1 MRYRYYAIFNTQMRG
16 KSIPTK
22 LLFMK
27 FMAFFICLCT
37 SQILNAQVTEDSPN
51 RYRFKYRSETY
62 KGTRMQITDKLRT
75 FKNDSKFSNIPEEI
89 EQELHTLF
97 IAAKKQPIPKNY
109 KKNAIIFLDAIYNYE
124 DFANVYENAL
134 YAVVK
139 KVKKDMYVVDFKF
152 ERQFTK
158 AKIALDRA
166 LNEDFTDIEK
176 FDQLKKD
183 LIDSQTK
190 LSCHRWM
197 KKKFEKYKTFD
208 IVKNPDELMKAFKK
222 SEAVHVYKLY
232 NDNNIAAIRPY
243 LENQIID
250 FYYKKS
256 LPEINPEILDLQYI
270 TKI

>member
-1 MRYRYYAIFNTQMRG
+1 MRG
-16 KSIPTK
+16 KLIPTK
-22 LLFMK
+22 PLFVR
-27 FMAFFICLCT
+27 FLAFFAMFLISYLV
-37 SQILNAQVTEDSPN
+37 NAQNQETSPN
-51 RYRFKYRSETY
+51 KYRFKYKSESY
-62 KGTRMQITDKLRT
+62 KGTRLQITAQLRAL
-75 FKNDSKFSNIPEEI
+75 KNNSKFVGIPEEI
-89 EQELHTLF
+89 QEELSTLF
-97 IAAKKQPIPKNY
+97 QTTKKQAIPKYY
-109 KKNAIIFLDAIYNYE
+109 KKHAIIFLDALYSYE
-124 DFANVYENAL
+124 DFANIYENAL
-134 YAVVK
+134 YEIVK

-158 AKIALDRA
+158 AKVALDRG
-166 LNEDFTDIEK
+166 LKEDFSDLKK

-197 KKKFEKYKTFD
+197 KKKFEQYKSFD

-222 SEAVHVYKLY
+222 GEAVYVYRLY
-232 NDNNIAAIRPY
+232 IENNIIQIKPY

-256 LPEINPEILDLQYI
+256 LPEINSEILDLQYI

>member
-1 MRYRYYAIFNTQMRG
+1 MRG
-16 KSIPTK
+16 KRISIK
-22 LLFMK
+22 LLFARFLTFSIM
-27 FMAFFICLCT
+27 FLISYHIT
-37 SQILNAQVTEDSPN
+37 AQNKESSPN
-51 RYRFKYRSETY
+51 KYRFTYKSELY
-62 KGTRMQITDKLRT
+62 KGTRLQITAKLRAL
-75 FKNDSKFSNIPEEI
+75 KNDSKFVDIPDEI
-89 EQELHTLF
+89 EEELYTLF
-97 IAAKKQPIPKNY
+97 ITTKKQPIPKYY
-109 KKNAIIFLDAIYNYE
+109 KKNAIIFLNALYSYE
-124 DFANVYENAL
+124 DFANIYENAL
-134 YAVVK
+134 YEVVK

-158 AKIALDRA
+158 AKVTLDRA
-166 LNEDFTDIEK
+166 LNEDFSNIEK

-197 KKKFEKYKTFD
+197 KKKFEKYRNID

-222 SEAVHVYKLY
+222 AEAIHVYRLY
-232 NDNNIAAIRPY
+232 IKDNIHQIASY

-256 LPEINPEILDLQYI
+256 LPEINSEILDLQYI

>member
-1 MRYRYYAIFNTQMRG
+1 MRG
-16 KSIPTK
+16 KQIPTK
-22 LLFMK
+22 LLFTR
-27 FMAFFICLCT
+27 FLASFIMLLT
-37 SQILNAQVTEDSPN
+37 SIQITAQNEEISPN
-51 RYRFKYRSETY
+51 KYRFKHKSELY
-62 KGTRMQITDKLRT
+62 KGTRLQITAQLRT
-75 FKNDSKFSNIPEEI
+75 LKNDSKFVDIPDEI

-97 IAAKKQPIPKNY
+97 IKAKKQPIPKYY
-109 KKNAIIFLDAIYNYE
+109 KKNAIIFLNALYSYE
-124 DFANVYENAL
+124 DFANIYENAL
-134 YAVVK
+134 YEVVK

-158 AKIALDRA
+158 AKVSLDRA
-166 LNEDFTDIEK
+166 LNEDFSNIEK

-197 KKKFEKYKTFD
+197 KKKFEKYKNID

-222 SEAVHVYKLY
+222 SEAVYVYRLY
-232 NDNNIAAIRPY
+232 NENNIEAIRPY

-256 LPEINPEILDLQYI
+256 LPEINTEILDLQYI

>member
-1 MRYRYYAIFNTQMRG
+1 
-16 KSIPTK
+16 
-22 LLFMK
+22 MK
-27 FMAFFICLCT
+27 FLAFFILLST
-37 SQILNAQVTEDSPN
+37 SKTINAQITEDSPN
-51 RYRFKYRSETY
+51 KYRFKYKSETY
-62 KGTRMQITDKLRT
+62 KGTRMQITDKLRAQ
-75 FKNDSKFSNIPEEI
+75 KNDSKFSNIPDEI
-89 EQELHTLF
+89 EEELHTLF
-97 IAAKKQPIPKNY
+97 IATKKQPIPKHY
-109 KKNAIIFLDAIYNYE
+109 KKNAIIFLNALYSYE

-134 YAVVK
+134 YEVVK

-158 AKIALDRA
+158 AKVVLDRA
-166 LNEDFTDIEK
+166 LNEDLSNIEK
-176 FDQLKKD
+176 FDQLKKELVD
-183 LIDSQTK
+183 AQTK

-197 KKKFEKYKTFD
+197 KKKFEKYRDID

-222 SEAVHVYKLY
+222 SEAVYVYRLY
-232 NDNNIAAIRPY
+232 NENSIEAIKPY

>member
-1 MRYRYYAIFNTQMRG
+1 MRLLVFFGIFLM
-16 KSIPTK
+16 IH
-22 LLFMK
+22 L
-27 FMAFFICLCT
+27 A
-37 SQILNAQVTEDSPN
+37 NAQEDISPN
-51 RYRFKYRSETY
+51 RYRFKYQSKVY
-62 KGTRMQITDKLRT
+62 KGTKLQINAQLRAL
-75 FKNDSKFSNIPEEI
+75 KNDSKFLNIPDEI
-89 EQELHTLF
+89 EQELNILF
-97 IAAKKQPIPKNY
+97 VKTKKQAIPKHY
-109 KKNAIIFLDAIYNYE
+109 KKHAIVFLDALYSYE
-124 DFANVYENAL
+124 KFATIYENAL
-134 YAVVK
+134 YEIVY

-158 AKIALDRA
+158 SKVKFDRVQK
-166 LNEDFTDIEK
+166 EDITDIEK

-197 KKKFEKYKTFD
+197 KKKFEKYKNID

-222 SEAVHVYKLY
+222 TEAVHVYKLY
-232 NDNNIAAIRPY
+232 IENDIKRINPY

-250 FYYKKS
+250 FFYKKS